1 MKDTIR
7 KSAVAMIM
15 CAALPAAAVD
25 VVNVDVAND
34 AALTFAV
41 KDVRRYLKDV
51 PGTIRLK
58 ADASLT
64 RQQWRIRTQ
73 TDGAIEVVG
82 RDALGV
88 VYGLYTFL
96 ERHAGVRWYSPD
108 TERKATIT
116 ALPKIDETGIPAMA
130 MREMYTSE
138 DGATSAMS
146 IWRLRNKET
155 RRSSFLTETMV
166 GSPRDCHSMDVYV
179 KCVTNET
186 LFGVTEGGKPCRG
199 LCMSNP
205 EVVRLVA
212 AEMKRNIERDRVA
225 LKGKPSYCVPL
236 MYELSQPDGGPGSE
250 CHCPACHAAYVSA
263 GKRYAGPNI
272 RFANA
277 VAAEVAKVYPDVRV
291 RTFAYSYTELP
302 PADVKAADNVEVR
315 FCRSLLAAPLVKG
328 SYNGDVM
335 EAWNRCAAHLQVWG
349 YWRTY
354 SGPTFPV
361 VKPRADIGA
370 ELRYCRDCGVNG
382 YFAEA
387 EAPLSR
393 SFSALQHWL
402 FLKLSE
408 NPDLDVFALADE
420 FMRAYYGAGAD
431 AMTQYLAYL
440 EARFVAMREK
450 IDPEFLRKTNSGD
463 LAMFTVCTYL
473 DADFFRKVYA
483 FLDAA
488 VAATAGD
495 ERACLHVRQERA
507 VVDRAIFENLAALE
521 KEGYV
526 PDVPA
531 LAARY
536 GKDRAD
542 ALKGWSFPPK
552 VLEARL
558 ASVTNELAVLTKL
571 PAPLP
576 DALKGRDVVT
586 YYCTRMSESRR
597 AFAKDP
603 EAAVGIAAY
612 NRVTDVTRFPFE
624 MGFYCRQVGKSDVV
638 KLNRAD
644 IPQDE
649 KYHLYRLG
657 MGRTP
662 VSGRLYFDYT
672 WTFMMWLPCF
682 GTPAEEREFWATVK
696 FTGPAFV
703 TGSTAPNR
711 ALVDRVF
718 IVKP

>member
-1 MKDTIR
+1 MSVWKR
-7 KSAVAMIM
+7 LVLAACGCSAA
-15 CAALPAAAVD
+15 CALAVD
-25 VVNVDVAND
+25 VDSASVPNDPAVA
-34 AALTFAV
+34 FAV
-41 KDVRRYLKDV
+41 KDVQRYLKDV
-51 PGTIRLK
+51 PGKIRLQL
-58 ADASLT
+58 DAALDH
-64 RQQWRIRTQ
+64 QAWRLKTQ
-73 TDGAIEVVG
+73 EDGTLVVSG
-82 RDALGV
+82 RDGLGL
-88 VYGLYTFL
+88 VYGLYSFL
-96 ERHAGVRWYSPD
+96 ERHAGVRWYAPD
-108 TERKATIT
+108 TEKAADISR
-116 ALPKIDETGIPAMA
+116 LPAVDETFRPAMA
-130 MREMYTSE
+130 MREMYTSD
-138 DGATSAMS
+138 DGATSAVS
-146 IWRLRNKET
+146 LWRLRNRET
-155 RRSSFLTETMV
+155 RRSSCGTETTV
-166 GSPRDCHSMDVYV
+166 GRPRDCHSMDEYV
-179 KCVTNET
+179 KCVTNEA
-186 LFGVTEGGKPCRG
+186 LFGVTESGKKCRV

-205 EVVRLVA
+205 EVIRLVA
-212 AEMKRNIERDRVA
+212 AEMKRYIAKDRA
-225 LKGKPSYCVPL
+225 ACEGKPPYRIPRL
-236 MYELSQPDGGPGSE
+236 YELSQPDGGPGAE

-263 GKRYAGPNI
+263 GNRYAGPNI

-277 VAAEVAKVYPDVRV
+277 VAAEVAKTHPDVRI

-354 SGPTFPV
+354 SGPGFPV

-370 ELRYCRDCGVNG
+370 ELRYCRDCGVSG
-382 YFAEA
+382 YVAEA

-402 FLKLSE
+402 FLKLTE
-408 NPDLDVFALADE
+408 DPDRDVFALAAE

-431 AMTQYLAYL
+431 AMTQYLSYL

-473 DADFFRKVYA
+473 DADFFRKVYG

-495 ERACLHVRQERA
+495 DRALLHVRQERA

-536 GKDRAD
+536 GQDRAD
-542 ALKGWSFPPK
+542 TFKGWSFPPK
-552 VLEARL
+552 VLKARL
-558 ASVTNELAVLTKL
+558 ASVSNELAVLTKL

-586 YYCTRMSESRR
+586 YYCTRMGESRR
-597 AFAKDP
+597 AFEKDP

-624 MGFYCRQVGKSDVV
+624 MGFYCRQMGKSDVV

-657 MGRTP
+657 AGRTP

-672 WTFMMWLPCF
+672 WAFMMWLPCF

-711 ALVDRVF
+711 ALIDRVF